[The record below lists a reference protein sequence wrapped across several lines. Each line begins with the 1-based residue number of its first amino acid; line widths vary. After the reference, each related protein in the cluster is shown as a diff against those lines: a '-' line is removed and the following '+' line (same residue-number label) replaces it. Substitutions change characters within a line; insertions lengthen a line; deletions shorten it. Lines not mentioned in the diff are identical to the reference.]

1 MSWTAHLPVLV
12 VEGNIVAAAAGA
24 AAGAAAVAAPHTAG
38 AVVLL
43 GIDHLDIEVGHTA
56 AGIDLVGKTS

>member
-1 MSWTAHLPVLV
+1 MSWTPHLPVLAAG
-12 VEGNIVAAAAGA
+12 GNIVAAAAD
-24 AAGAAAVAAPHTAG
+24 AAVAEPHTAG

-56 AGIDLVGKTS
+56 GIDLVGKTS